1 MTQKEFK
8 DVCYI
13 KACMGK
19 LNLVKFVSQSTS
31 CGLYTAKTVCD
42 DAYDYKAS
50 NADVGKKV
58 LDGLKKLKTLSDCG
72 THFPAERMLWSSTKV
87 ALKKFKYNPM
97 EH

>member
-8 DVCYI
+8 DVCYK
-13 KACMGK
+13 KAVVGK
-19 LNLVKFVSQSTS
+19 LQLVKFVSQSTG

-42 DAYDYKAS
+42 IAYDYKAS
-50 NADVGKKV
+50 NANVGKNV
-58 LDGLKKLKTLSDCG
+58 LDGLKKLKTLSDSD
-72 THFPAERMLWSSTKV
+72 THFPDERMLWSSTKV